1 MTLRTFNSL
10 DIRITLKVGF
20 NRLTVGRIESR
31 STIAIGVNGYT
42 TKATTLFFFE
52 WRSAVIHRSK

>member
-42 TKATTLFFFE
+42 MKAITLFFFE
-52 WRSAVIHRSK
+52 

>member
-20 NRLTVGRIESR
+20 NRLTVGRIER
-31 STIAIGVNGYT
+31 QVNDSHQR
-42 TKATTLFFFE
+42 KLVHDE
-52 WRSAVIHRSK
+52 SHHLVLL